1 MPLNTPGNTLL
12 FVSIVLNI
20 FAGTCGTFSDE
31 GQWCSK
37 RGAIASLAMA
47 AVMQGALALYD
58 RAYGVEL
65 DPARR
70 TWSARVK
77 TAGRVEVAL
86 SVVMGG
92 SILLFGVMLR
102 NAIKSDRSV
111 IKFAYIP
118 MMVFVIAFALGIPY
132 YLATIHAAKRTTA
145 AEHIQGSVSVCSA
158 RSEVSQTVEP

>member
-58 RAYGVEL
+58 RAYGIET

-145 AEHIQGSVSVCSA
+145 AEHTQGSVSVCSA
-158 RSEVSQTVEP
+158 RSAVSQTVEP